1 MRGAG
6 GDSQGSGEGGDPP
19 PCQLFIHSLN
29 IHTSNTI
36 FCARAVLK
44 VLQKQ
49 QGIKQIKSLPS
60 WSPLP
65 HSAGNE
71 GGTGEQIKQI
81 RSKLDDGDK

>member
-1 MRGAG
+1 M
-6 GDSQGSGEGGDPP
+6 SVIHPFTQHTHIEHHIL
-19 PCQLFIHSLN
+19 CQ
-29 IHTSNTI
+29 
-36 FCARAVLK
+36 AVLK

-49 QGIKQIKSLPS
+49 QGIKQIKSLPL

-71 GGTGEQIKQI
+71 GGRGEQIKQI